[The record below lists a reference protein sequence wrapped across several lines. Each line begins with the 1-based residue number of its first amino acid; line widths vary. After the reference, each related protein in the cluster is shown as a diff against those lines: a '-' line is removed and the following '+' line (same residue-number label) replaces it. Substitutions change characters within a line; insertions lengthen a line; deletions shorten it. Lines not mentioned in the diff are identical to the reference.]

1 MEPGPSSSSRQTL
14 TTAAAAHI
22 LLRPD
27 ERRFLEPFMG
37 RERGTAEAAR
47 EVGVTVEQMAY
58 RVRALS
64 AKGLLEIAGRRPRK
78 GRAIVVYRAAA
89 EIRASLGL
97 LPEADIHHLFDLVDQ
112 GTRTAFLAALARQAG
127 RAGLLDWVIRCRREG
142 DQVHL
147 DMTPSEG
154 DWNPT
159 TLLNE
164 AAPAVLFNWAPLA
177 LDAQQAKA
185 LQRELMEVLSRLP
198 VSTSAPTHLLGL
210 FLTSVE
216 EPG

>member
-47 EVGVTVEQMAY
+47 ELGVTVEQMAY

-64 AKGLLEIAGRRPRK
+64 AKGLLEAVGRQPRK

-89 EIRASLGL
+89 EIRAPLGL
-97 LPEADIHHLFDLVDQ
+97 LPQADLHHLFDLVDE
-112 GTRTAFLAALARQAG
+112 GARTAFLAALARQAG
-127 RAGLLDWVIRCRREG
+127 RAGLLDWVVRCRREG
-142 DQVHL
+142 DQVRL
-147 DMTPSEG
+147 DMTPADG

-177 LDAQQAKA
+177 LDAQQAKV
-185 LQRELMEVLSRLP
+185 LQRELLEVLSRLP

-210 FLTSVE
+210 FLTPVE
-216 EPG
+216 L